1 MPKNPVHSI
10 RITCALLLSFFALVD
25 AEEPIRAVVERL
37 AAVES
42 RVVGYPGYGEAADYV
57 EARLRASGA
66 AEVQRDSFSVVV
78 PLDLGASIAVRGEA
92 PVRLWGLWPNGARTP
107 TLPSAG
113 LRAPMI
119 YAGRGEWRDFNGRP
133 VEGRVVLLDF
143 TSGANWLNAALLGAR
158 AVVFIA
164 PTSTSLREIE
174 EKVADVPLDVP
185 RFWVDPHEGDALR
198 RRAAD
203 GEVSVE
209 LFSRMEWQRKTA
221 WNIWARFPGSDAQR
235 REETLLVSSY
245 YDANSLVP
253 ARAPGAEAAVGI
265 GALLELADRLGREE
279 VPRSVIVLASGAHFQ
294 DRQGIGAFLQRYMRR
309 HPHYRAQQRDALDI
323 DLFIGLDLSSQSGE
337 LGIWDNAS
345 DFAFKRF
352 FAPFGRRFV
361 RYAEQAGTAVV
372 SGREALANGI
382 SPIRGMDWSSYVPG
396 GLNTEGQRV
405 MEAGHIALTLAT
417 IFDGR
422 QGVNSPLD
430 VPERVQYEHAQRQS
444 DLIGAL
450 VIQAARDDSLLLEAA
465 ALRSRLKDNLRD
477 VRFKMRAFP
486 RRSQVPDRP
495 ISGLVTLGGVQQG
508 DVKGVRSMRYLLGD
522 ENGVALAQALPIGS
536 YLMAAYAFDGEGAIS
551 YAPDLSERAQKFTG
565 KATGKGLI
573 PVGVRWETHDQ
584 TVVLFPALGRPL
596 YGLIEP
602 RSLRAVNAVKVL
614 DGRGVEPRQYG
625 YSIGQRAQ
633 QVFGVLFGATSMQE
647 EDRLKLLVGD
657 VDQRQLL
664 LNSDG
669 YRSEEEARG
678 RGFLVG
684 DDPLGFTAL
693 QAARDMWNLDEAR
706 MRSMRSHAIENAR
719 IDRLHERVAALI
731 DGAERARDKLDWE
744 RYVALSREALGIEA
758 RAYPEVLG
766 VLNDVIKGMVFFLV
780 LVVPAAFFGERLLF
794 AASDIRRQLVG
805 FFALLLLVWMA
816 ISSVHPAFEIA
827 HPLVVLLAFAI
838 MALATFVL
846 CMLIGRFLRYVDENR
861 RRMAKVHDRD
871 ISRLSAAYSAFMLG
885 ISNMRRRRLRTG
897 LTLTTLVLLTFTLLS
912 FATFDSG
919 IRFVALNLDRP
930 AAYEGV
936 LLRTRGWDE
945 LGEPLA
951 EYARSHFARGST
963 LTPRLWYTPDSGE
976 DKSYIV
982 VDAGARRARAL
993 GLLGL
998 GPNETEVTGFGGVLL
1013 AGRFFTSPDEKACI
1027 LSAEMAAE
1035 LGLGIEDVG
1044 TAQVSVFGRSLR
1056 VIGLVDAEKFN
1067 ALRDLDGEPLT
1078 PADFQMSAF
1087 QSYNAAR
1094 EVRVEESDDIED
1106 IKPFVHLDAS
1116 RVLIASSGVL
1126 RDAGGRLR
1134 SLALRFDGRVNA
1146 QQLVED
1152 FLLRIETALFVGKKS
1167 GDGRLE
1173 TVAYSSFGITSVQ
1186 GMGALII
1193 PAMIAALIVL
1203 NAMMGAVYE
1212 RFREIGIYSSVGLAP
1227 VHISLL
1233 FIAEACV
1240 YAVLGAALGYLMGQ
1254 GVGRVLLAADMLG
1267 GLTLNYSS
1275 TAAISSALA
1284 VMLVVLLSTMYPARL
1299 AARAAV
1305 PDVIRRWEP
1314 EPPTDDCWSFRF
1326 PFMVGASE
1334 VRGVSGFLYSY
1345 FRSFSA
1351 GAVGHMHADRVRV
1364 NEVNGRLCVAFDL
1377 WLAPF
1382 DLGVSQEVRLEFVET
1397 DAKRMYAIDVSLQR
1411 LSGERFY
1418 WQRLNGRFLNALRKQ
1433 LLIWHALEDDVRLE
1447 HRQQTE
1453 ELLSAPVDVVE
1464 SADHTPTLVVEE
1476 APAEGRSPFTWKG
1489 LAVGT
1494 AGALAIGMGAPYG
1507 VMLLKGS
1514 FMARNSSSPAAIFLF
1529 FLFIFFGNALLGG
1542 LRRTLALKRA
1552 DLVLVYS
1559 MLLMAVAVPTQAFVG
1574 YLIPVISG
1582 LYYYATPENK
1592 WAELFFPHVE
1602 RWLAPSDMEAIRQL
1616 HEGSA
1621 GGQIPWEA
1629 WLEPLGAWYAFFVAL
1644 SFLMIC
1650 MSSILHRQW
1659 AQNERLAY
1667 PMVELPLRMIEGS
1680 EGPFQWVLPFFR
1692 QRALWVGFAVAF
1704 LLPGL
1709 SGMHHYWPAWPDW
1722 NMSLPGLQLFG
1733 ANIHLP
1739 LDYGFAWIG
1748 FFYLV
1753 NLDIS
1758 LSIWVFYVLG
1768 KVQESVFKG
1777 LGIASTEQLSLYSF
1791 SQTAD
1796 LTHQSMGAC
1805 LVFVLYSLWIGRHHL
1820 AAVWRKAWSGQGDLD
1835 DSDELLSYRTAVFG
1849 FLGSLAFV
1857 AYWLWASGIPLIVL
1871 PAFLATSLLFYV
1883 FVTRVVAAAGVPT
1896 ARSPMIAAFVVFSGI
1911 GSSIV
1916 GAKGLV
1922 AMTFTYIW
1930 QSEMRLFPMIACAN
1944 SLKLADSVK
1953 GPKGRLFWGMV
1964 LAIVVSLVGATWIIL
1979 DMCYTHGGI
1988 NLHSFFMRHQ
1998 AQRTFADMARVI
2010 VEPQG
2015 PVWRG
2020 WLFTGIGGLIEG
2032 MLMWGHHRFYWW
2044 PLHPL
2049 GFVISI
2055 GWLTGQVWFS
2065 VFVAWLSKLVITR
2078 LGGALLYERLKPFF
2092 LGLILGEAVAGG
2104 FWLVIDY
2111 AFDGSGNPIT
2121 IM

>member
-1 MPKNPVHSI
+1 M
-10 RITCALLLSFFALVD
+10 LLLKGFLAYLAIVTLLVGTSS
-25 AEEPIRAVVERL
+25 AQQEGVQETIQTL
-37 AAVES
+37 AGVGS
-42 RVVGYPGYGEAADYV
+42 RVVGYPGYDEAAAYV

-66 AEVQRDSFSVVV
+66 AEVRRDTFPVVV
-78 PLDLGASIAVRGEA
+78 PVDLGGSIGLPGQP
-92 PVRLWGLWPNGARTP
+92 PVPMWGLWPNGARTP
-107 TLPSAG
+107 TLPQEG

-119 YAGRGEWRDFNGRP
+119 YAGKGDWGDFNGR
-133 VEGRVVLLDF
+133 EIDGRVVLLDF
-143 TSGANWLNAALLGAR
+143 SSGANWLNAALLGAR

-164 PTSTSLREIE
+164 PDATSLREIE
-174 EKVADVPLDVP
+174 DKVADVPLDLP
-185 RFWVDPHEGDALR
+185 RFWVEPDAVADLR
-198 RRAAD
+198 RRAMD
-203 GEVSVE
+203 SEVPVE
-209 LFSRMEWQRKTA
+209 MFSRMEWQQKTA
-221 WNIWARFPGSDAQR
+221 WNIWARFPGNDPELSK
-235 REETLLVSSY
+235 ETLLVSSY
-245 YDANSLVP
+245 FDANSLVP
-253 ARAPGAEAAVGI
+253 ARAPGAESAVGM
-265 GALLELADRLGREE
+265 GALLALADRLGREPT
-279 VPRSVIVLASGAHFQ
+279 PRSLILLASGAHFQ

-309 HPHYRAQQRDALDI
+309 HPYYRAQQLDSLNV
-323 DLFIGLDLSSQSGE
+323 DLFIGLDLSSQSSE
-337 LGIWDNAS
+337 LAVWDNAS
-345 DFAFKRF
+345 DFTLKRF

-361 RYAEQAGTAVV
+361 RYAEAVNPSV
-372 SGREALANGI
+372 ESGREVLANGI
-382 SPIRGMDWSSYVPG
+382 SPIRGMDWSTYMPG
-396 GLNTEGQRV
+396 GLRTAGQRV
-405 MEAGHIALTLAT
+405 FDAGHIALTLAT

-422 QGVNSPLD
+422 QGINSPLD
-430 VPERVQYEHAQRQS
+430 QPSRVQYANAQRQS
-444 DLIGAL
+444 DLISGM
-450 VIQAARDDSLLLEAA
+450 VVRAARDDSLLLAA
-465 ALRSRLKDNLRD
+465 SALRSRLKDSLRD
-477 VRFKMRAFP
+477 VRFKLRTFP

-495 ISGLVTLGGVQQG
+495 ISGLVTMARPRQA
-508 DVKGVRSMRYLLGD
+508 DVKGVRSIRYALAD
-522 ENGVALAQALPIGS
+522 SDGVAQMNALPMHQ
-536 YLMAAYAFDGEGAIS
+536 YAAAAYAFDGDGAIS
-551 YAPDLSERAQKFTG
+551 YAPDLSKRAQGHTG
-565 KATGKGLI
+565 KPTGQGLTS
-573 PVGVRWETHDQ
+573 VSVRWDKPTEQ
-584 TVVLFPALGRPL
+584 TFVLFPTRARPL

-602 RSLRAVNAVKVL
+602 RSLRAVDMVKVL

-625 YSIGQRAQ
+625 YVIGQRAQ
-633 QVFGVLFGATSMQE
+633 QVFGVLFGSPGSE
-647 EDRLKLLVGD
+647 EENRLKLLIGD

-664 LNSDG
+664 LNSSG
-669 YRSEEEARG
+669 YRDEEEARG
-678 RGFLVG
+678 RGFLLAH
-684 DDPLGFTAL
+684 DELGFTAL

-706 MRSMRSHAIENAR
+706 IRSMRRHAIENAR
-719 IDRLHERVAALI
+719 IDRLHARVADLI
-731 DGAERARDKLDWE
+731 EGAERARNRLDWE

-766 VLNDVIKGMVFFLV
+766 VLNDVIKGMVFFLA

-794 AASDIRRQLVG
+794 AASDIRRQLLG
-805 FFALLLLVWMA
+805 FFGLLLIVWMA

-838 MALATFVL
+838 MALAAFVL
-846 CMLIGRFLRYVDENR
+846 FMIIGRFRRYVDENR
-861 RRMAKVHDRD
+861 RRLAQVHDRD

-897 LTLTTLVLLTFTLLS
+897 LTLATLVLLTFTLLS
-912 FATFDSG
+912 FATFDTG
-919 IRFVALNLDRP
+919 IRFVALNLDRS

-963 LTPRLWYTPDSGE
+963 LTSRLWYTPKNAQ
-976 DKSYIV
+976 DKRYIV
-982 VDAGARRARAL
+982 VDSGTRRARAL

-998 GPNETEVTGFGGVLL
+998 GPAEVQITGIDDVLL
-1013 AGRFFTSPDEKACI
+1013 AGRFFTSSEEKACL
-1027 LSAEMAAE
+1027 LSEEMASE
-1035 LGLGIEDVG
+1035 LGIARADVG
-1044 TAQVSVFGRSLR
+1044 SAQVEVFGRSLR
-1056 VIGLVDAEKFN
+1056 VVGLVHAEKLN
-1067 ALRDLDGEPLT
+1067 ALRDLDDESLT

-1087 QSYNAAR
+1087 QRYNAAQQPPADER
-1094 EVRVEESDDIED
+1094 DNLED
-1106 IKPFVHLDAS
+1106 IKPFFHLDAA

-1126 RDAGGRLR
+1126 RDAGGSLR
-1134 SLALRFDGRVNA
+1134 SLALVFDESSNP
-1146 QQLVED
+1146 QKLVED
-1152 FLLRIETALFVGKKS
+1152 FLLRIETTLFVGRDR

-1173 TVAYSSFGITSVQ
+1173 TVAYSSFGMTSIQ
-1186 GMGALII
+1186 GMGALVI
-1193 PAMIAALIVL
+1193 PALIAALIVL

-1254 GVGRVLLAADMLG
+1254 GVGRILLGADMLS

-1275 TAAISSALA
+1275 TAAITSAVV
-1284 VMLVVLLSTMYPARL
+1284 VMLVVLLSTLYPARL

-1314 EPPTDDCWSFRF
+1314 EPPTSDLWRFRF

-1334 VRGVSGFLYSY
+1334 VVGMSGFLHSY

-1351 GAVGHMHADRVRV
+1351 GAVGHMHADRVQIR
-1364 NEVNGRLCVAFDL
+1364 EEDGRICITFDL

-1382 DLGVSQEVRLEFVET
+1382 DLGVSQRVELTFVET
-1397 DAKRMYAIDVSLQR
+1397 DAARMYAMDISLQR

-1433 LLIWHALEDDVRLE
+1433 LLIWHALEEEVRLE
-1447 HRQQTE
+1447 HRRQAEALLE
-1453 ELLSAPVDVVE
+1453 EPEDVVDVEEEV
-1464 SADHTPTLVVEE
+1464 TVVEE
-1476 APAEGRSPFTWKG
+1476 APPDGRSPFTWKG
-1489 LAVGT
+1489 LAVGA
-1494 AGALAIGMGAPYG
+1494 AGALAVGMGAPYG
-1507 VMLLKGS
+1507 VLLLKGS
-1514 FMARNSSSPAAIFLF
+1514 YMARNSSSPAAIFLF
-1529 FLFIFFGNALLGG
+1529 FLIVFFGNALLGG
-1542 LRRTLALKRA
+1542 LRRTFALTRA

-1582 LYYYATPENK
+1582 LYYYATPENR
-1592 WAELFFPHVE
+1592 WGEIFFPYVE

-1616 HEGSA
+1616 HEGA
-1621 GGQIPWEA
+1621 PGGQIPWQA
-1629 WLEPLGAWYAFFVAL
+1629 WFEPLGAWYAFFIAL

-1659 AQNERLAY
+1659 AHNERLAY

-1680 EGPFQWVLPFFR
+1680 EGPFQWVLPLFR
-1692 QRALWVGFAVAF
+1692 RPALWVGFAVAF
-1704 LLPGL
+1704 MLPSLAGL
-1709 SGMHHYWPAWPDW
+1709 HHYMPAWPDW
-1722 NMSLPGLQLFG
+1722 KMSLSGIQLFG
-1733 ANIHLP
+1733 TNVYLP
-1739 LDYGFAWIG
+1739 LNYSFAWIG

-1758 LSIWVFYVLG
+1758 LSIWVFYILG
-1768 KVQESVFKG
+1768 KVQENVFKS

-1805 LVFVLYSLWIGRHHL
+1805 LVFVLYSLWVGRHHL
-1820 AAVWRKAWSGQGDLD
+1820 VAVWRKAWTGEGDLD
-1835 DSDELLSYRTAVFG
+1835 DSGELLSYRTAVFG

-1871 PAFLATSLLFYV
+1871 PTFLATSLLFYV

-1953 GPKGRLFWGMV
+1953 GPKGRLFWGMM
-1964 LAIVVSLVGATWIIL
+1964 LAIVVALGGATWIIL

-1988 NLHSFFMRHQ
+1988 NLHDFFMRQQ

-2020 WLFTGIGGLIEG
+2020 WLFTGIGGAIEG
-2032 MLMWGHHRFYWW
+2032 LLMWGHHRFYWW

-2055 GWLTGQVWFS
+2055 GWLTGTVWFS
-2065 VFVAWLSKLVITR
+2065 VFIAWLSKSTITR
-2078 LGGALLYERLKPFF
+2078 IGGALLYERLKPFF

-2104 FWLVIDY
+2104 FWLIVDY
-2111 AFDGSGNPIT
+2111 MSDGSLNEIT